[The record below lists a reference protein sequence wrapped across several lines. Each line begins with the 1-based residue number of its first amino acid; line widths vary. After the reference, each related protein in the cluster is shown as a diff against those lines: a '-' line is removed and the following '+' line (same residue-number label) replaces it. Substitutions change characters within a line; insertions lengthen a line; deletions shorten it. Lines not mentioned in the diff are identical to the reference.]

1 MRSAPVRYQ
10 SCMASCQKISNAPS
24 AVGLVQAVLAAE
36 SRQDLTHHRQEGAL
50 VDVDHIANIFLLVCR
65 RVHGLGN
72 VPRIDMGVEVVINV
86 VHDATASTHFLSQHQ

>member
-65 RVHGLGN
+65 RVHGLGD